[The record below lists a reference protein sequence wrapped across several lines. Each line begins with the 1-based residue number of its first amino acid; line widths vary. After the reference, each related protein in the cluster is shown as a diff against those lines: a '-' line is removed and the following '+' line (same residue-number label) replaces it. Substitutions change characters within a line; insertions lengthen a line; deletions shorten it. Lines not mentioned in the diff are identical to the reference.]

1 MAILV
6 AGATGTHS
14 LAEADTDVRAL
25 TRAPDKAKLPAGVTV
40 VQGEFSDVSSIRA
53 AMNGVSTL
61 LLLVA
66 NATDELAKAML
77 TLNVARDAKVKG
89 IVHLSGGKAGQ
100 FADVPNFANKATV
113 EHMTEACDLP
123 ATLLRP
129 LYYFQNDAVAQKDAL
144 LTQGATGCHLAAR
157 ASRLSM
163 SVMWAKRRR
172 RSFCVASN
180 PQRRCRAKPRTRR
193 T

>member
-6 AGATGTHS
+6 AGAAGTHS

-66 NATDELAKAML
+66 NA
-77 TLNVARDAKVKG
+77 N
-89 IVHLSGGKAGQ
+89 S
-100 FADVPNFANKATV
+100 
-113 EHMTEACDLP
+113 
-123 ATLLRP
+123 
-129 LYYFQNDAVAQKDAL
+129 
-144 LTQGATGCHLAAR
+144 
-157 ASRLSM
+157 
-163 SVMWAKRRR
+163 
-172 RSFCVASN
+172 
-180 PQRRCRAKPRTRR
+180 PRQC
-193 T
+193 

>member
-1 MAILV
+1 
-6 AGATGTHS
+6 
-14 LAEADTDVRAL
+14 
-25 TRAPDKAKLPAGVTV
+25 
-40 VQGEFSDVSSIRA
+40 
-53 AMNGVSTL
+53 
-61 LLLVA
+61 
-66 NATDELAKAML
+66 ML

-89 IVHLSGGKAGQ
+89 IVYLSGGKAGQ

-163 SVMWAKRRR
+163 SAMWAKRRR